1 MLIRVNLLQEE
12 DNTLLDHLPGRD
24 ILPALVGDGSEVF
37 GRERGRGGQL
47 SRQGDP
53 LLAGAGVLGEV
64 HGREMSRLLAMEKKM
79 YAEMSAVYDPDS
91 SAGERKWITEGRQLF
106 L

>member
-1 MLIRVNLLQEE
+1 
-12 DNTLLDHLPGRD
+12 
-24 ILPALVGDGSEVF
+24 
-37 GRERGRGGQL
+37 
-47 SRQGDP
+47 
-53 LLAGAGVLGEV
+53 
-64 HGREMSRLLAMEKKM
+64 M